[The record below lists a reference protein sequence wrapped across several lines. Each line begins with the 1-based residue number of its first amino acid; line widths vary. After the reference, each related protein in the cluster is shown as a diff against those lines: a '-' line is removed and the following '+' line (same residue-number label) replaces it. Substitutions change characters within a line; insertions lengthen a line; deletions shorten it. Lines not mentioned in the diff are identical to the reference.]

1 MRITE
6 ASKVAFETSKHLI
19 DLKGKKYLPTYARIM
34 AFREKHERGSIST
47 EIVSLDPLIVK
58 ATVYDGDGM
67 VLATGHAGAVD
78 TGKQVWS
85 GRAVEKAE
93 TASIGRALGAAGF
106 GTQYALD
113 ENDAS
118 EAETG
123 HLADSPTG
131 NGRKPQY
138 PAGDLRNRE
147 TAQTFIEYWRR
158 EGLKDADVLAALGVE
173 KLSQWTSGQAN
184 ADKRVKDFLAGKVID
199 NAVDATN
206 GKSRITDISQI

>member
-1 MRITE
+1 M
-6 ASKVAFETSKHLI
+6 AI
-19 DLKGKKYLPTYARIM
+19 DLKKHLVPLRGKMYLPTYARIM
-34 AFREKHERGSIST
+34 AFREKHERGSIRT
-47 EIVSLDPLIVK
+47 EIISLDPLIVK

-67 VLATGHAGAVD
+67 ILATGHAGAVD

-113 ENDAS
+113 ELDAS

-147 TAQTFIEYWRR
+147 TAQAFIEYWRR

-173 KLSQWTSGQAN
+173 KLSQWTSGRAH
-184 ADKRVKDFLAGKVID
+184 ADNRVKEYIAGK
-199 NAVDATN
+199 AA
-206 GKSRITDISQI
+206 GKEKITDISQI

>member
-1 MRITE
+1 M
-6 ASKVAFETSKHLI
+6 AI
-19 DLKGKKYLPTYARIM
+19 DLKKHLVSLKGKMYLPTYARIM
-34 AFREKHERGSIST
+34 AFREKHERGSIRT

-67 VLATGHAGAVD
+67 ILATGHAGAVD

-131 NGRKPQY
+131 SGSGNGSGRKTERDWPRIFHAVKAHY
-138 PAGDLRNRE
+138 PGATDEERK
-147 TAQTFIEYWRR
+147 AAWW
-158 EGLKDADVLAALGVE
+158 ADVQAMAERKDIRPSLSDDEVIKLIEAKRRIDAAF
-173 KLSQWTSGQAN
+173 S
-184 ADKRVKDFLAGKVID
+184 
-199 NAVDATN
+199 
-206 GKSRITDISQI
+206 

>member
-1 MRITE
+1 M
-6 ASKVAFETSKHLI
+6 AI
-19 DLKGKKYLPTYARIM
+19 DLKKHLVPLKGKMYLPTYARIM
-34 AFREKHERGSIST
+34 AFREKHERGSIHT

-58 ATVYDGDGM
+58 ATVYDNDGR

-131 NGRKPQY
+131 SGRKTERDWPRIFHAVKAHY
-138 PAGDLRNRE
+138 PGATDEERK
-147 TAQTFIEYWRR
+147 AAWW
-158 EGLKDADVLAALGVE
+158 ADVQAMVGRKDIRPSLSDDEVIKLIEAKRRIDAAF
-173 KLSQWTSGQAN
+173 S
-184 ADKRVKDFLAGKVID
+184 
-199 NAVDATN
+199 
-206 GKSRITDISQI
+206 